1 MIAIVDYGL
10 GNLGSIKNMLNRIG
24 AYSEISSDHEFIRS
38 ASKLILPGVGSY
50 DQGIKNLQEQG
61 LIQLLNQKVLEEKTP
76 VLGICLGMQLMT
88 HGSEEGELDGL
99 AWINARTLRFDP
111 SASGE
116 KFPVPHMG
124 WEYVSEVKE
133 SNLMREMKEDPKFY
147 FAHSYYVQCA
157 NREEAILQTDYI
169 QQFDS
174 AFQKGTILGV
184 QFHPEKSH
192 AYGMQL
198 LANFNEYF

>member
-1 MIAIVDYGL
+1 MTVIVDYGL
-10 GNLGSIKNMLNRIG
+10 GNLGSIQNMLNHIG
-24 AYSEISSDHEFIRS
+24 CDAAISSEHDKIR
-38 ASKLILPGVGSY
+38 AADKLILPGVGSF
-50 DQGIKNLQEQG
+50 DQGMKNLVERG
-61 LIQLLNQKVLEEKTP
+61 LIPLLHKKVLEEKTP

-99 AWINARTLRFDP
+99 GWMNARTLRFDP
-111 SASGE
+111 SASGK

-124 WEYVSEVKE
+124 WEYVSEVRA
-133 SNLMREMKEDPKFY
+133 SDLMKEMKEDPKFY
-147 FAHSYYVQCA
+147 FAHSYYVRCA
-157 NREEAILQTDYI
+157 NRQEVILQTDYI
-169 QQFDS
+169 QPFDS

-198 LANFNEYF
+198 LTNFNQYF